1 MLAYINLFKCYLAI
15 ILILDIRQKIM
26 PKDVLVRGVDE
37 EIYATMGNAAKEKG
51 ISINS
56 LVKDAIDSWLS
67 KKDDNA
73 KIHHLILY
81 ADDKSMSS
89 LLRSLDYYAKK
100 SGWFKCHF
108 GPTDNFGV
116 KTLDELKWHN
126 GTIEP
131 YETSTKNMTS
141 YCVNIIKKMML
152 KAGSQSICCIDFI
165 LGEVANKKS
174 LPQALKIEHEYNK
187 SRIGG
192 LMFCPYKTSDLLS
205 AGINDIMELFEE
217 HDQIFVLKGDKVYKL
232 HLTLESI
239 HKMIMS

>member
-1 MLAYINLFKCYLAI
+1 MA
-15 ILILDIRQKIM
+15 
-26 PKDVLVRGVDE
+26 KDVLVRGVDE

-56 LVKDAIDSWLS
+56 LVKDAIDSWLTR
-67 KKDDNA
+67 KDNDDA

-81 ADDKSMSS
+81 ADDKSLSS

-108 GPTDNFGV
+108 GPADSFGV

-126 GTIEP
+126 GTIVP
-131 YETSTKNMTS
+131 YETSAKSMAS
-141 YCVNIIKKMML
+141 YCGSIIKKMMK
-152 KAGSQSICCIDFI
+152 KASSQPVCCVDFI
-165 LGEVANKKS
+165 LGDMANKKS
-174 LPQALKIEHEYNK
+174 LSQALKIEHEYNK
-187 SRIGG
+187 SRVGG

-205 AGINDIMELFEE
+205 AGINDMMELFEE
-217 HDQIFVLKGDKVYKL
+217 HDQIFVLNGDKVYKL
-232 HLTLESI
+232 HLTLESV

>member
-1 MLAYINLFKCYLAI
+1 MA
-15 ILILDIRQKIM
+15 
-26 PKDVLVRGVDE
+26 KDVLVRGVDE

-67 KKDDNA
+67 RKDDDDA

-108 GPTDNFGV
+108 GPADSFGV
-116 KTLDELKWHN
+116 KTLDELKWYN
-126 GTIEP
+126 GTITP
-131 YETSTKNMTS
+131 YETSAKNMAS
-141 YCVNIIKKMML
+141 YCGSIIKKMI
-152 KAGSQSICCIDFI
+152 KNANSQPVCCVDFI
-165 LGEVANKKS
+165 LGDMANKKS
-174 LPQALKIEHEYNK
+174 LSQALKIEHEYNK
-187 SRIGG
+187 SRVGG

-205 AGINDIMELFEE
+205 AGINDMMELFEE
-217 HDQIFVLKGDKVYKL
+217 HDQIFVLNGDKVYKL
-232 HLTLESI
+232 HLTLESV